1 MGCSRSRKMLYKRA
15 VIVIQVYLKT
25 RKISNKQ
32 AKLIPI
38 ATREKEQ
45 TQLKVI
51 SPNFLLYYQS
61 RNK

>member
-1 MGCSRSRKMLYKRA
+1 M
-15 VIVIQVYLKT
+15 IQVYLKT